1 MQCSRNALYHKTQLF
16 RNTITLQVYS
26 GNSGRAM
33 VFTSTK
39 SEANELALNAVLKQV
54 CVCHCYYM
62 CYQELMNAW
71 HYVNKNASTSV
82 IGSWS
87 VILGTLL

>member
-1 MQCSRNALYHKTQLF
+1 MHALFKLTRNAQCFHGFIQSFK
-16 RNTITLQVYS
+16 NTITLQVYS

-54 CVCHCYYM
+54 CVYHC
-62 CYQELMNAW
+62 
-71 HYVNKNASTSV
+71 V
-82 IGSWS
+82 IRSLWA
-87 VILGTLL
+87 TEDA